1 MVYHIQGDILTSD
14 CDVIG
19 HQSNCRMGF
28 GSGIAGQIRRKFP
41 YAYEVFASDSRKPQ
55 DKLGSYCVSK
65 EHQPYYIFNLYGQD
79 YYGNDGKQYT
89 DYKALESAIR
99 GMLERIRK
107 WKLNSGLSF
116 KVGLPFKI
124 GCGLAGAHWYI
135 VEKIIDRLSEE
146 YKQDIYLYEFNP

>member
-65 EHQPYYIFNLYGQD
+65 EHRPYYIFNLYGQD
-79 YYGNDGKQYT
+79 YFGNDGNLYT
-89 DYKALESAIR
+89 DYTALQSALEQMMSKVVFWEINA
-99 GMLERIRK
+99 G
-107 WKLNSGLSF
+107 KL
-116 KVGLPFKI
+116 KVGLPYKI
-124 GCGLAGAHWYI
+124 GCGLAGGDWEI
-135 VEKIIDRLSEE
+135 VEDIIKKVSNDF
-146 YKQDIYLYEFNP
+146 KHDIYLYEFNP